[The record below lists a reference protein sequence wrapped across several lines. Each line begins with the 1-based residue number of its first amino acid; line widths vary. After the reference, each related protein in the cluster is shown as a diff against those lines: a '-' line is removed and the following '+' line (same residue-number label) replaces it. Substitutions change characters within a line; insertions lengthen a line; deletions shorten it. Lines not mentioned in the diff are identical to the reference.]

1 MRYDELTKKQL
12 HAVCKSQSWD
22 FDDLERFLD
31 DGDYLLL
38 TDAEADEKAAE
49 YIKDSLWAF
58 NAEFILSEC
67 QLDPSGAASLRTMQE
82 KSCEGSND
90 FILSLVEKTC
100 GLADFVSA
108 AISADGRGHFLS
120 QYDGEETEISIPDGE
135 TLYLY
140 RCN

>member
-1 MRYDELTKKQL
+1 MKYDELNEKQL
-12 HAVCKSQSWD
+12 RAVCKELTCD
-22 FDDLERFLD
+22 THELESYLD

-38 TDAEADEKAAE
+38 TDAEADEKAQE

-58 NAEFILSEC
+58 NASFILSEC
-67 QLDPSGAASLRTMQE
+67 GLDRSGAESLRTMQE
-82 KSCEGSND
+82 KSCEGAND

-120 QYDGEETEISIPDGE
+120 FYDGEETEISIPDND